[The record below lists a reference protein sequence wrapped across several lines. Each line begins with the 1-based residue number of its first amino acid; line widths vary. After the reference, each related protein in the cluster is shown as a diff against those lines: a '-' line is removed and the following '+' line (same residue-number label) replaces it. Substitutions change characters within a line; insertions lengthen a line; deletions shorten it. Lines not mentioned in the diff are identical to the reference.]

1 MDSKTAN
8 ALDRYLT
15 CPPDEEEYVDDTP
28 RDWEGN
34 EIHSYNQVYELTFMT
49 TYIDPVTKALTTS
62 TKLAVATDESGSLP
76 DCLTEYGM
84 ENLANFRAYS
94 GEEWLADWRR
104 NNEN

>member
-34 EIHSYNQVYELTFMT
+34 EIRSYNQVYELTFKT
-49 TYIDPVTKALTTS
+49 ICINPDTLVVSTS
-62 TKLAVATDESGSLP
+62 TKIAVATDESGSLP
-76 DCLTEYGM
+76 DCLTEFGM
-84 ENLANFRAYS
+84 ENLANFRPYH
-94 GEEWLADWRR
+94 GEEWLADWR
-104 NNEN
+104 NYVEN